1 MSDTITV
8 TGLVATEPKHIVT
21 SEGLSITSFRL
32 ASALRRFD
40 RAKEKWID
48 VDTNWYTVSSFRQLA
63 SNVSLS
69 VVKGER
75 VVVTGRVRIR
85 EWQGTER
92 SGTNVDIEADA
103 IGHDL
108 SWGTSTFSRT
118 ISSSHAMSVG
128 AAEAEESHVQSTE
141 AAEIASTPEPALPF

>member
-21 SEGLSITSFRL
+21 TEGLSITSFRL
-32 ASALRRFD
+32 ESALRRFD

-128 AAEAEESHVQSTE
+128 SAEAEESHVQSTE